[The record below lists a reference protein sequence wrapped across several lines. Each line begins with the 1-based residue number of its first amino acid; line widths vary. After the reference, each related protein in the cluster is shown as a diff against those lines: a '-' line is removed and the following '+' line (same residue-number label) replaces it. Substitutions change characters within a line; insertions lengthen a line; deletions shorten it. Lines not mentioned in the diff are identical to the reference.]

1 MKSAP
6 LILAISLFSTI
17 RAFAGPPAALVEDV
31 VGVSVGVEPF
41 GYVQSGQVIRLGPHD
56 SITLIYL
63 DSCISEKIQGGIV
76 TVGRDQS
83 EVQLGSVE
91 RNSAP
96 CDPGRM
102 QLAAEIA
109 SQGAGAV
116 LRSVQSHQT
125 SPPLLFG
132 R

>member
-17 RAFAGPPAALVEDV
+17 CAFAGPPAALVEDV

-63 DSCISEKIQGGIV
+63 EF
-76 TVGRDQS
+76 
-83 EVQLGSVE
+83 
-91 RNSAP
+91 
-96 CDPGRM
+96 M
-102 QLAAEIA
+102 
-109 SQGAGAV
+109 
-116 LRSVQSHQT
+116 HQ
-125 SPPLLFG
+125 
-132 R
+132 